1 MNYLSDVK
9 PLEDV
14 GKSAAEI
21 AAILG
26 TLRER
31 PILLSDLEAKL
42 TLWGILGRDPITN
55 NRQGPLIDIAT
66 GNGPLKPVAV
76 QLISW
81 IGSSRSQQISTNTPD
96 VSPIWAGGIAAMVAG
111 GVLTQGQADVLN
123 AFAGILRFPGV
134 TEADVADSRAAWQAA
149 EAARIAAEELANLRD
164 GYRAQ
169 FDGVVNQ
176 IGTAEQPQAVAA
188 LRAIADALEA

>member
-1 MNYLSDVK
+1 MNYLTDIK
-9 PLEDV
+9 PLEDA
-14 GKSAAEI
+14 GKSDAEI

-26 TLRER
+26 TVRER

-55 NRQGPLIDIAT
+55 NRQGPLVDIAT

-81 IGSSRSQQISTNTPD
+81 IGSARSQQISTNTPD

-111 GVLTQGQADVLN
+111 DVLTQPQADALN
-123 AFAGILRFPGV
+123 AFAGALRFPGV
-134 TEADVADSRAAWQAA
+134 TEADAADSRAAWQAA
-149 EAARIAAEELANLRD
+149 EAARIAAEQLANLRD

-169 FDGVVNQ
+169 FDAIVNQ
-176 IGTAEQPQAVAA
+176 IGTAEQPAAVVS
-188 LRAIADALEA
+188 LRVIADALEA